1 MRIAVATWTNRAAGG
16 VETYLEHVVAALS
29 SLGHEV
35 SVWHEASE
43 PSSRSPLS
51 FPSSVRVARLDRSA
65 GPRELA
71 RWAPD
76 VVMANGLADPSLER
90 DVHRVAPTVFVAH
103 NYHGTCISG
112 TKCWSAPDRR
122 PCSRAFGWQCLAHYY
137 PHRCGGLHPLT
148 MLRMY
153 RTAGDR
159 LATVRA
165 SDHVVT
171 LSSHM
176 RDEYV
181 RHGVPAEHVTVVPYG
196 PPAPGAAAVARPDP
210 GRATIVYVGR
220 LELLKG
226 VDLLF
231 DALPAVRRML
241 DRAVGVVVV
250 GDGSLRAVLE
260 RCAAELVSGDPGL
273 TIEFRGWQGPRERD
287 AALAS
292 ADVLAVPGPWPEP
305 FGIVGIEAAHFGVP
319 AVAFAVGGVPD
330 WLEDGV
336 TGRLASASPP
346 TAGSLAAALC
356 AVLRDPVERAAMG
369 VRARDAATRRSPERH
384 AALLAERLSST
395 RRRAG
400 GAA

>member
-16 VETYLEHVVAALS
+16 VETYLEHVVAALW
-29 SLGHEV
+29 SLGHEL
-35 SVWHEASE
+35 SVWHEASV
-43 PSSRSPLS
+43 PASRPEIA
-51 FPSSVRVARLDRSA
+51 FPPSVRSARLDR
-65 GPRELA
+65 GTGLRDLA
-71 RWAPD
+71 AWAPD

-90 DVHRVAPTVFVAH
+90 ELHRLAPTVFVAH

-122 PCSRAFGWQCLAHYY
+122 PCARAFGWQCLAHYY

-148 MLRMY
+148 MLRLY
-153 RTAGDR
+153 RTAGTR
-159 LATVRA
+159 LATVLA

-176 RDEYV
+176 RDEYL
-181 RHGVPAEHVTVVPYG
+181 RHGVPADRVTVVPYG
-196 PPAPGAAAVARPDP
+196 PPAPAGAAVARPEAA
-210 GRATIVYVGR
+210 RATIAYVGR
-220 LELLKG
+220 LEHLKG

-231 DALPAVRRML
+231 DALPALRRTL
-241 DRAVGVVVV
+241 GRAVGVVVV
-250 GDGSLRAVLE
+250 GDGSLRAALE
-260 RCAAELVSGDPGL
+260 RTAAELADGDPGI
-273 TIEFRGWQGPRERD
+273 TIEFLGWRGARERD
-287 AALAS
+287 AVLAS

-336 TGRLASASPP
+336 TGRLASATPP
-346 TAGSLAAALC
+346 TAASLATALG

-369 VRARDAATRRSPERH
+369 ARARDAARRRSPERH

-395 RRRAG
+395 RR
-400 GAA
+400 AASGVA